1 MPVSNDAMQ
10 KITLPAA
17 VLSLL
22 LLAGTALA
30 APPSLAG
37 VPLGEAGIAALR
49 DAALKDDVAMDI
61 IEGLTTEVGPR
72 PAATA
77 KEADARLWAVAKLK
91 ALGFSNVRIETY
103 MMPAWVRGEEEATI
117 VTPFPQ
123 KLAIAALGNSGSTGK
138 KPLDAE
144 IVYFP
149 NYADL
154 QAAPDGSLK
163 GKIAFLS
170 NQMTQTQDG
179 SSYGA
184 YGMARFVGPNIAAK
198 KGAAAI
204 LIKSI
209 GTDHH
214 RVPHTGVTR
223 FEEGVAPIP
232 AAALSVPDA
241 EQLERVF
248 KRGKP
253 VTIKLVVT
261 PRFNGKQ
268 ESGNVIAEVPG
279 SDPSA
284 GIIMVTG
291 HLDSW
296 DLGTGAIDD
305 AAGVAIV
312 SAAAKR
318 VMEAG
323 TPRRTI
329 RVVLAG
335 AEEVG
340 SFGGNAYYEAHK
352 NEPHV
357 LTSESDFGADR
368 IWRVDFAFPETGKA
382 VADRIANA
390 LVPLGIGRGEHP
402 AAGGADNALFV
413 KAGVGTIDLQQDGT
427 RYFDLHHTADDTF
440 DKVDPQQLRQNVA
453 AWTTM
458 LAIAAN
464 APESLSAK

>member
-1 MPVSNDAMQ
+1 MAAMQ
-10 KITLPAA
+10 KIALPAA
-17 VLSLL
+17 ALSLL
-22 LLAGTALA
+22 IASLAHA
-30 APPSLAG
+30 APPALDKG
-37 VPLGEAGIAALR
+37 PDMVPATFSNVAAMR
-49 DAALKDDVAMDI
+49 DAALRDDVAMDI

-77 KEADARLWAVAKLK
+77 KEAEARTWAAAKLK

-103 MMPAWVRGEEEATI
+103 MMPAWVRGEEEASI
-117 VTPFPQ
+117 VAPFPQ
-123 KLAIAALGNSGSTGK
+123 KLIVAALGNSGSTGK
-138 KPLDAE
+138 KGLEAE

-149 NYADL
+149 TIADL

-163 GKIAFLS
+163 GKIAFVS
-170 NQMTQTQDG
+170 NQMMPTQDG

-184 YGMARFVGPNIAAK
+184 YGMARFVGPNMAAK

-204 LIKSI
+204 VIKSI
-209 GTDHH
+209 GTDNH
-214 RVPHTGVTR
+214 RMPHTGVTR
-223 FEEGVAPIP
+223 FEEGVQPIP
-232 AAALSVPDA
+232 AAALSGPDA
-241 EQLERVF
+241 DQIERMV

-253 VTIKLVVT
+253 ITMKLLLT
-261 PRFNGKQ
+261 PQLNGKQ

-284 GIIMVTG
+284 GIIMITG

-318 VMEAG
+318 IMDAG

-329 RVVLAG
+329 RILLAG

-340 SFGGNAYYEAHK
+340 SYGGNAYFEAHK
-352 NEPHV
+352 NELHM

-368 IWRVDFAFPETGKA
+368 IWRVDFAFPESAKA
-382 VADRIANA
+382 VADRIATA
-390 LVPLGIGRGEHP
+390 LIPLGIGKGEHP
-402 AAGGADNALFV
+402 ASGGADNALFV
-413 KAGVGTIDLQQDGT
+413 KAGVATVDLQQDGT

-440 DKVDPQQLRQNVA
+440 DKVDPQQVRQNVA
-453 AWTTM
+453 AWTAM
-458 LAIAAN
+458 LAVAAN

>member
-1 MPVSNDAMQ
+1 MQ
-10 KITLPAA
+10 KIALPAA
-17 VLSLL
+17 ALSLI
-22 LLAGTALA
+22 LAGAAIA
-30 APPSLAG
+30 APPSLT
-37 VPLGEAGIAALR
+37 AAPASAPATQPDVAAMR
-49 DAALKDDVAMDI
+49 EAALKDDIAMDI

-77 KEADARLWAVAKLK
+77 QEAKARAWAAAKMA

-103 MMPAWVRGEEEATI
+103 MMPAWVRGEEEASI
-117 VTPFPQ
+117 VAPFPQ
-123 KLAIAALGNSGSTGK
+123 KLTIAALGNSGSTGNK
-138 KPLDAE
+138 GLEAE
-144 IVYFP
+144 IAYFP
-149 NYADL
+149 TVADL

-163 GKIAFLS
+163 GKIAFVS
-170 NQMTQTQDG
+170 NQMTPTQDG
-179 SSYGA
+179 SSYGI
-184 YGMARFVGPNIAAK
+184 YGVARFAGPNIAAK

-204 LIKSI
+204 VIKSI

-214 RVPHTGVTR
+214 RMPHTGVTR

-232 AAALSVPDA
+232 AAALSGPDA
-241 EQLERVF
+241 DQIERMVR
-248 KRGKP
+248 RGKP
-253 VTIKLVVT
+253 IVMKLLLT
-261 PRFNGKQ
+261 PRLNGQQ

-284 GIIMVTG
+284 GIIMITG

-305 AAGVAIV
+305 AAGIAIV

-318 VMEAG
+318 IMDAG

-329 RVVLAG
+329 RILLAG

-340 SFGGNAYYEAHK
+340 SFGGNAYFEAHK

-368 IWRVDFAFPETGKA
+368 IWRVDFAFPETGKP
-382 VADRIANA
+382 VADRIATA
-390 LVPLGIGRGEHP
+390 LLPLGIGRGSQP
-402 AAGGADNALFV
+402 ATGGADNAMFV
-413 KAGVGTIDLQQDGT
+413 KAGVATIDLQQDGT

-440 DKVDPQQLRQNVA
+440 DKVDPQQVRQNVA
-453 AWTTM
+453 AWTAM

-464 APESLSAK
+464 APESLSQSEVSQ